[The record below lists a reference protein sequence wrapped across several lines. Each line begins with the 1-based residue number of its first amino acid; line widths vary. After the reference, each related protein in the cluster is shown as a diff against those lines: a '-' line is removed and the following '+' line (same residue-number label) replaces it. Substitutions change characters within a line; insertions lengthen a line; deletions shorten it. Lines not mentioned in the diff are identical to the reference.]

1 MWLIGF
7 FNLAALISGLMNLSS
22 EPHFMIAVLVVVPI
36 TCFAELILLRIF
48 CEIAVVVLL
57 FPHYFKGSGSAAE
70 NNKVTAIEDRNDSD
84 LDVSV
89 HRQLV

>member
-7 FNLAALISGLMNLSS
+7 FNLTALISGLMHLSS

-36 TCFAELILLRIF
+36 TCLAEVILLRIF

-57 FPHYFKGSGSAAE
+57 FPYYFKGPGSAG

-84 LDVSV
+84 MDVSV